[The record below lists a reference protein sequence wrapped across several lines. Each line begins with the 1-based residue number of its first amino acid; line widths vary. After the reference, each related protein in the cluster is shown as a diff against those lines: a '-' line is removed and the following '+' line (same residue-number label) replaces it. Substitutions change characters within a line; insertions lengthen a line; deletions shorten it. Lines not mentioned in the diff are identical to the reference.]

1 VLDEVIRR
9 AAERKDVKLA
19 TRAVKFLEDGM
30 PGMPYFEGELDDL
43 FGDLFDDPFGDPFGN
58 GPPDLPPGMP
68 SDVLRDIEAAG
79 GRALALLET
88 HSERET
94 VDILVKEFGN
104 STMAK
109 LLPKGMLKSLFTSM
123 VEEASGMPDF
133 VPLPRKKR
141 GRRTGR

>member
-58 GPPDLPPGMP
+58 GLP